1 MILQLNK
8 TELVVLK
15 DVFGKRLNEFG
26 ISTKTPSKQSFFL
39 ITLNQKLARKLHT
52 MIAAEFDGRFVH
64 GDEADVL
71 NDIMDMTA

>member
-8 TELVVLK
+8 TELAVLK

-26 ISTKTPSKQSFFL
+26 ISTKT
-39 ITLNQKLARKLHT
+39 TLNQKLARKLHI
-52 MIAAEFDGRFVH
+52 MIAAEFDAGYVL

-71 NDIMDMTA
+71 NDIMDMVS

>member
-26 ISTKTPSKQSFFL
+26 ISTKT
-39 ITLNQKLARKLHT
+39 TLNQKLARKLHT
-52 MIAAEFDGRFVH
+52 MIAYEFDAGYVQ

-71 NDIMDMTA
+71 NDIMDMVS

>member
-1 MILQLNK
+1 MVLQLNK

-26 ISTKTPSKQSFFL
+26 ISTKT
-39 ITLNQKLARKLHT
+39 TLNQKLARKLHN
-52 MIAAEFDGRFVH
+52 MIADEFEAGYVD

-71 NDIMDMTA
+71 NDIMEMVS